1 MYLERGVM
9 SWRGKHVFTS
19 ISYLERAGGDE
30 LVE

>member
-9 SWRGKHVFTS
+9 SWRGKQVFTS
-19 ISYLERAGGDE
+19 ISYLERGGDE